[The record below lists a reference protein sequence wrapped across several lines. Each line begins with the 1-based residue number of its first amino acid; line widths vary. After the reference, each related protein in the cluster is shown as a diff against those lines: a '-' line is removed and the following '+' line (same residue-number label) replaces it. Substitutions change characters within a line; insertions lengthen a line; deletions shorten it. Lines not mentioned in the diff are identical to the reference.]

1 MNRHSRAR
9 RAAAEAVGTGLLVF
23 VGQPLWL
30 ESYAAT
36 ALAALPV
43 GLLVLRILAEER
55 FLRREL
61 PGYAAYA
68 ERVRY
73 RLIPRLW

>member
-1 MNRHSRAR
+1 M
-9 RAAAEAVGTGLLVF
+9 LF
-23 VGQPLWL
+23 VGMPLWL

-36 ALAALPV
+36 ILAGIPA
-43 GLLVLRILAEER
+43 GLLVLRIHIEER

-68 ERVRY
+68 RRVRY